1 MGQSDLTLFKSEY
14 CSGLVF
20 SLSVGQKGGIKM
32 GTYPLVHH
40 ICSTRGEHVYNSA
53 MRTHEVFIQQKKTK
67 L

>member
-32 GTYPLVHH
+32 GTYP
-40 ICSTRGEHVYNSA
+40 
-53 MRTHEVFIQQKKTK
+53 
-67 L
+67 